1 MTAAPIGAAEGPGAP
16 DDSPGA
22 ATETTLTAD
31 NGTTG
36 DGPVDH
42 GAAGGA
48 TAVGQTESG
57 GTTADGAAAD
67 GAAEV
72 GTVVDWLLVALITL
86 LAAGAAV
93 LGLAFLPMHIGAVP
107 FPISALL
114 GVGAMILGPRAAYR
128 LTGSVLA
135 AVLPVAA
142 WFAVS
147 VWLVLSRNT
156 IMPGL
161 PLTVID
167 GQWRVMVLLGLGSL
181 AAAAT
186 LGLIWGD
193 RLRDRLA
200 AERAAAQARDDEAED
215 APPVGVEPG

>member
-1 MTAAPIGAAEGPGAP
+1 VTTAPIGAAAEPGAP
-16 DDSPGA
+16 ENPPGVA
-22 ATETTLTAD
+22 AETTIAAD
-31 NGTTG
+31 NGTSG
-36 DGPVDH
+36 EKPVD
-42 GAAGGA
+42 AGGGPA
-48 TAVGQTESG
+48 SG
-57 GTTADGAAAD
+57 GPAA
-67 GAAEV
+67 V

-156 IMPGL
+156 MMPGL

-215 APPVGVEPG
+215 APPAGVEPG